1 MWIGRGA
8 KLDQQRDPVE
18 DIRDRDGA
26 VHAARHDKRYDQY
39 NPDSHT
45 NGDGDVGVEHDQQHA
60 DGVHHGYGRHWNHF
74 DDPDLHLDDADGH
87 EDRNGHHNDFDQY
100 DGADD
105 GEDRDA
111 HDNHDDDH
119 HDADHDH
126 CDDHHDGHHNVDQHD
141 QPPWGGRC
149 RRGRCG
155 EQIEASGRVER
166 AAWLGLGADRRRRGR
181 PRDLGRCRDPQ
192 AAQSGLAP
200 GASRTHHSSRPHR
213 ATRSHRARRPHGPRR
228 TPFTVKFVA
237 VAFDTA
243 ADAEAALPTVRALE
257 HEHHLS
263 VRDAAVVICTA
274 SGRIEL
280 QQTKEV
286 AAGEAIVG
294 GGTAGLVAG
303 LLLGVPVGGALL
315 GLAGGT
321 LFGLRDTGIPDDRL
335 RELGRDLQPGHA
347 VLCVLVD
354 PAGID
359 RTRAA
364 LSRYGAVFEAEVSSA
379 DSRSP

>member
-8 KLDQQRDPVE
+8 ELDQQRDPVE
-18 DIRDRDGA
+18 DVCDRDDA
-26 VHAARHDKRYDQY
+26 RHAARHDNRYVQH
-39 NPDSHT
+39 NPDSHA
-45 NGDGDVGVEHDQQHA
+45 NGDGGVGVEHDHQHA
-60 DGVHHGYGRHWNHF
+60 DDVHHRDCRQWNHV
-74 DDPDLHLDDADGH
+74 DDPDLQLDDTDGH
-87 EDRNGHHNDFDQY
+87 EDRNGHHIDFRQY
-100 DGADD
+100 DGAADD
-105 GEDRDA
+105 EDRDA
-111 HDNHDDDH
+111 HGND
-119 HDADHDH
+119 HDADHDDV
-126 CDDHHDGHHNVDQHD
+126 DDHDDVNHDGNHDGNHDVDEHD
-141 QPPWGGRC
+141 EPPWCRGGG
-149 RRGRCG
+149 RGRCG
-155 EQIEASGRVER
+155 EQVETSGGVQR
-166 AAWLGLGADRRRRGR
+166 AAGLGLGADRRRCGR

-192 AAQSGLAP
+192 AAQTRPAP
-200 GASRTHHSSRPHR
+200 GATRT
-213 ATRSHRARRPHGPRR
+213 HRARRTPRSPR
-228 TPFTVKFVA
+228 ARRAPRSRRTVKFVA

-243 ADAEAALPTVRALE
+243 ADAEAALPTVRALD
-257 HEHHLS
+257 HEQDLS
-263 VRDAAVVICTA
+263 VRDAAVVICTE

-303 LLLGVPVGGALL
+303 LLLGMPVGGALL

-354 PAGID
+354 AGGID

-364 LSRYGAVFEAEVSSA
+364 LSRYGTVFVAEVSS